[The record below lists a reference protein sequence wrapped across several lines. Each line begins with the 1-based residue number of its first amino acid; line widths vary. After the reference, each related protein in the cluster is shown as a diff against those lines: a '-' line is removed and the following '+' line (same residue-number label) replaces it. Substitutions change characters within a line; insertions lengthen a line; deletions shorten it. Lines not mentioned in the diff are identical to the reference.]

1 MHQVYTPVRPGRNR
15 VIPVLG
21 AVAMTG
27 LAFLILPLTQM
38 FSMGHKDRTVVTR
51 VELCLPPPPP
61 PPEHV
66 KPPAEQ
72 QLPPD
77 TPELEQAPQQL
88 SLNQLALALN
98 PTLGGAGPRINTD
111 LGFAIEKVDAIQ
123 ELKIFEISEVDRQA
137 RVAFFPKLEYPVS
150 LRHVRA
156 SVKAVL
162 TFIVNTDGTV
172 GTIEAVSDVS
182 HPEFTPV
189 LRDWVKQW
197 RFEAAAKDGQS
208 VPQRVRQPVQ
218 VKPDWT

>member
-1 MHQVYTPVRPGRNR
+1 MPNRILRDWTDSDRVNSLSAEAERLFIRLIMKADDYGRY
-15 VIPVLG
+15 
-21 AVAMTG
+21 
-27 LAFLILPLTQM
+27 
-38 FSMGHKDRTVVTR
+38 
-51 VELCLPPPPP
+51 
-61 PPEHV
+61 
-66 KPPAEQ
+66 
-72 QLPPD
+72 
-77 TPELEQAPQQL
+77 
-88 SLNQLALALN
+88 
-98 PTLGGAGPRINTD
+98 LGGAGPRINTD